1 MALRR
6 CVRLALPPL
15 GAVRSL
21 SSSAGRPARR
31 SAGRL
36 LKYSLV
42 GATLGGAV
50 VPAVYYACQDDIGR
64 RRLRV
69 TYEGVGRFVRSV
81 RIGATI
87 SLDYWWSTRGMDET
101 STEYETAMSGCHQRA
116 ADRILVGCLKN
127 GGLYVKLGQGLVSM
141 NHILPKEYL
150 NTLKVLQDRC
160 LNRRADEVGRL
171 FLEDFGRSH
180 LDMFAEFDPEP
191 VAAASLAQVFK
202 ATTHSG
208 EKVAVKVQ
216 YIDLQDR
223 FHGDISTIEML
234 LELISWMHP
243 KFTLKWVMKDLKK
256 TLAEEL
262 DFIHEGK
269 NAERCASD
277 LAHFSFVHVPKVH
290 WDKTSLR
297 VLTAEYIDGVK
308 ISDLEGIEQLGLD
321 VADVDTKLIR
331 SFAEQIFH
339 SGFVH
344 ADPHPGNILVRRG
357 ADGRAQLVLLDHG
370 LYQRLP
376 ETVRTA
382 LANLWKAIV
391 LNDHPSMARFAG
403 QLGVTD
409 EYRFFCM
416 FVAQKY
422 VGPPEGSKQENE
434 LLGRRG
440 PKAFDRE
447 AWKNMSKEDRA
458 KMQARFEH
466 AREKMRE
473 AFNNIPNEIFL
484 VLRLPDSS
492 LLPDYRLLA
501 IALVQRL
508 VPPPPTERAD
518 PVDYW
523 ALFFDARGPR
533 MTRVQLTPELTEWV
547 TELHY
552 RLVDTLRAL
561 PPPLALVFR
570 SVE

>member
-21 SSSAGRPARR
+21 SASAGRPSRR

-297 VLTAEYIDGVK
+297 VLTAEFIDGVK

-409 EYRFFCM
+409 
-416 FVAQKY
+416 
-422 VGPPEGSKQENE
+422 
-434 LLGRRG
+434 
-440 PKAFDRE
+440 
-447 AWKNMSKEDRA
+447 
-458 KMQARFEH
+458 
-466 AREKMRE
+466 
-473 AFNNIPNEIFL
+473 
-484 VLRLPDSS
+484 
-492 LLPDYRLLA
+492 YRLLA

-508 VPPPPTERAD
+508 VPPPPADRAD

-533 MTRVQLTPELTEWV
+533 MTRVKLTPELTEWV

-552 RLVDTLRAL
+552 RLVETLRAL

-570 SVE
+570 NMNLIRAITAEHGSHVDRYRLMARSATQGAFRVEGAGVTARLAGYWQRFVFDWRLFVDSVKMWAMRRTIWLLTLLGRAPPEMARIADQF

>member
-21 SSSAGRPARR
+21 SASAGRPSRR

-297 VLTAEYIDGVK
+297 VLTAEFIDGVK

-409 EYRFFCM
+409 HCLLCEMLLQRPLPRRGGAVRALRHAVTGDQEYMRRQAAERFDQITDALRQLPRSVLLVIRNMNLIRAITAEHGSHVDRYRLMARSATQGAFRVEGAGVTARLAGYWQR
-416 FVAQKY
+416 FVFDWRLFVDSVKMWAMRRTIWLLT
-422 VGPPEGSKQENE
+422 
-434 LLGRRG
+434 LLGRA
-440 PKAFDRE
+440 PPE
-447 AWKNMSKEDRA
+447 M
-458 KMQARFEH
+458 AR
-466 AREKMRE
+466 
-473 AFNNIPNEIFL
+473 
-484 VLRLPDSS
+484 
-492 LLPDYRLLA
+492 
-501 IALVQRL
+501 IADQ
-508 VPPPPTERAD
+508 
-518 PVDYW
+518 
-523 ALFFDARGPR
+523 F
-533 MTRVQLTPELTEWV
+533 
-547 TELHY
+547 
-552 RLVDTLRAL
+552 
-561 PPPLALVFR
+561 
-570 SVE
+570 